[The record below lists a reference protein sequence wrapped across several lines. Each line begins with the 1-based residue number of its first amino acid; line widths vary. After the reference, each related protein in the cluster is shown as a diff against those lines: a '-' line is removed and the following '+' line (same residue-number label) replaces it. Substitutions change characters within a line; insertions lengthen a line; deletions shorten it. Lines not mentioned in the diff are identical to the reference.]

1 MNWFLCDNSL
11 RHERVKQSGKGV
23 EYFIGRTHDD
33 IIRPLCVVL
42 PQMSGYIKYFENGG
56 KNMSFRIEDDSVLV
70 KSNDIWNKIKGLLG
84 IKFHS
89 KPVYGEKYI
98 KTKVKAFNGL

>member
-1 MNWFLCDNSL
+1 MNWFLYDNSL

-23 EYFIGRTHDD
+23 EYLIGRTHDD

-70 KSNDIWNKIKGLLG
+70 KYNDIWNKIKGLLG

-89 KPVYGEKYI
+89 KPVYGEKHI